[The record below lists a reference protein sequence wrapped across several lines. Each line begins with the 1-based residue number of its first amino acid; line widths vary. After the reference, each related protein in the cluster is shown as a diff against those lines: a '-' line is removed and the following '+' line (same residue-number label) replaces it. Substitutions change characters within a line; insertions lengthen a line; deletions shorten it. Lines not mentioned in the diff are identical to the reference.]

1 MKKNLKL
8 MLAMMIAAFMLASCS
23 DVPSPYSLFAGN
35 DDEIEGASGSGT
47 LEDPFNVPGV
57 LNYIKTLEA
66 GAQSDVIYV
75 KGIVSS
81 LVEGQNYDA
90 GYGNGTFYISI
101 DGEPR
106 NQFEVYRA
114 LYLENQQYVDG
125 PIANIG
131 DEVIICGKVT
141 MHGTTPETVDK
152 EAYLYSINGMT
163 HYESIVHGSAENPL
177 TVAQATEII
186 QTLDNN
192 TSAGNGYVKGI
203 VCKVDQF
210 TASSGKL
217 TYYISA
223 DGKNTNA
230 IQVYKGLGLEKAAF
244 KAQTDLTVGD
254 EVVVF
259 GPLYKYVNGNT
270 GATTIEINDGNY
282 LISLKKSEGGGGSG
296 ETATPSGDGT
306 VNNPYNAAAAIQAVK
321 DLTWTSNTEYQT
333 TDNVYI
339 KGKVVSISQN
349 YDYQTFGT
357 ATYYIADEG
366 SEGTQFQIYRSLYL
380 NNVTWTSGAGDVLKV
395 GDKVVV
401 YGKLMNYGGDTPE
414 TVQNASYLYSL
425 NSGDTGGGDTGGDAI
440 EMTKSVNDL
449 TVTFT
454 APNTSGGNTVTY
466 DLTTCGLAHQAANP
480 SFTIDNAT
488 FSFEKNTGNNNAIYW
503 KTGDY
508 DEFRLYAQNKLVIT
522 GTANIAKVEF
532 TCTKNGSNNATGNA
546 QSYATVSGKTFT
558 FVNDWTSASSGTQCR
573 IKTIKITYAQ

>member
-81 LVEGQNYDA
+81 LEEGQNYDA

-114 LYLENQQYVDG
+114 LYLEKQQYVDG

-282 LISLKKSEGGGGSG
+282 LISLKKSEGGGGEE
-296 ETATPSGDGT
+296 ETIGTKDSPKTVAEAITLINALGD
-306 VNNPYNAAAAIQAVK
+306 K
-321 DLTWTSNTEYQT
+321 ETSQQKAY
-333 TDNVYI
+333 V
-339 KGKVVSISQN
+339 KGKVVKVTTSQTNFEKYGNLNYFISDDGQDANTIQVYAGDGLNGDKFQSITDIKQGDEVIVYGN
-349 YDYQTFGT
+349 LYKFVNNNGT
-357 ATYYIADEG
+357 TPEITNSYLVALND
-366 SEGTQFQIYRSLYL
+366 SEGGGEQGGGEQ
-380 NNVTWTSGAGDVLKV
+380 
-395 GDKVVV
+395 
-401 YGKLMNYGGDTPE
+401 GGDDI
-414 TVQNASYLYSL
+414 TVTVA
-425 NSGDTGGGDTGGDAI
+425 T
-440 EMTKSVNDL
+440 DL
-449 TVTFT
+449 TVSNSTLVSNQTLSDGTTITFAQNGNSSGPKYYDSGKDIRFYPKNSMT
-454 APNTSGGNTVTY
+454 ITSSKNISEIVLTCSTY
-466 DLTTCGLAHQAANP
+466 NGTKCIAEGQITPTPSVDDTTL
-480 SFTIDNAT
+480 T
-488 FSFEKNTGNNNAIYW
+488 FSNINSKTITIANAHTGS
-503 KTGDY
+503 
-508 DEFRLYAQNKLVIT
+508 
-522 GTANIAKVEF
+522 GTASQMRV
-532 TCTKNGSNNATGNA
+532 
-546 QSYATVSGKTFT
+546 Q
-558 FVNDWTSASSGTQCR
+558 
-573 IKTIKITYAQ
+573 TIKITYAK